1 MKPHRLRSA
10 RDFQRVY
17 AEGARKAGKLLVV
30 YRCPAEGA
38 LRVGVA
44 VGRRV
49 GKAVAR
55 NRIRRRLR
63 EILRQLPLAG
73 AQDLVV
79 SARPQA
85 AGASFWELREELW
98 GLLQELGAL
107 RGEGVG

>member
-1 MKPHRLRSA
+1 M
-10 RDFQRVY
+10 Y
-17 AEGARKAGKLLVV
+17 AEGARRAGKLLVA
-30 YRCPAEGA
+30 YRCPAEQA
-38 LRVGVA
+38 LRVGVV

-55 NRIRRRLR
+55 NRVRRRLR

-79 SARPQA
+79 TARAQA

-98 GLLQELGAL
+98 GLLKELGAL
-107 RGEGVG
+107 RGEGPA